1 MKNMEVINLNK
12 LSFLL
17 ASFFLLLS
25 CNEKKNL
32 KIDIINDAFK
42 INNNISLKLV
52 DSLKAEGYLFVKNI
66 DFFTLT
72 PLDSINPSNELN
84 FCAFK
89 KSNNLVNII
98 NFQYGKISIK
108 RNIKKYSSSFYKEER
123 IIDSS
128 DGGAMHYVNYYFSE
142 NKIIISVTTEDIF
155 EQTQLNCYLDEIL
168 IIGKKSIIEYQYRFS
183 NDLYLTK
190 NFNLSNEQLL
200 NIDNLALSLFYQ
212 KEKVDVYHHSINS
225 LNKNHLWDLNSFN

>member
-1 MKNMEVINLNK
+1 
-12 LSFLL
+12 
-17 ASFFLLLS
+17 
-25 CNEKKNL
+25 
-32 KIDIINDAFK
+32 
-42 INNNISLKLV
+42 
-52 DSLKAEGYLFVKNI
+52 
-66 DFFTLT
+66 
-72 PLDSINPSNELN
+72 
-84 FCAFK
+84 
-89 KSNNLVNII
+89 NLVNII
-98 NFQYGKISIK
+98 NFQYGKIYIK
-108 RNIKKYSSSFYKEER
+108 RNIKKYSSGFYKEER